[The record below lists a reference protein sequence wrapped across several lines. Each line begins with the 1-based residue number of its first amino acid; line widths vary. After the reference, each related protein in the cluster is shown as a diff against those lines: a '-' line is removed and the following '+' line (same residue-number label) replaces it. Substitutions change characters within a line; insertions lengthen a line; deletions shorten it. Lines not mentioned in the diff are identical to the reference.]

1 MLLLAFAL
9 ILNVNATSAATING
23 INSANSSVKA
33 DISSSLTNQTNTIS
47 ASSSKS
53 STNTNLKVITTAKA
67 VSTTVDKTKPK
78 VIKTDPV
85 NKSRNV
91 STTKVIKITFN
102 EEIKNGTKWIELING
117 NQRHVAY
124 KTYINGNVLT
134 IDPSNNLINGLN
146 YYIIIHTGSIR
157 DLSGNPVNLFINTFK
172 VVPAQKPVSSA
183 LQKYLKPTANCQSN
197 NPTIKALAASITKG
211 STSQSTKAAKIFNW
225 VRDHLSYS
233 FYYNTQKGAL
243 GTLKSRSANCADTS
257 HLMVAL
263 ERAAGIPA
271 RYNHGSC
278 RFSSGNVYGHVWAQ
292 VYVKGKW
299 YYADG
304 TSSRNSFGV
313 VKNWNTKNFKLH
325 GIYASLPF

>member
-1 MLLLAFAL
+1 MLLAFAL
-9 ILNVNATSAATING
+9 ILNVNATSATTING
-23 INSANSSVKA
+23 TSNVNSSVKA
-33 DISSSLTNQTNTIS
+33 DISSSMTNQTNTIS
-47 ASSSKS
+47 VSSNKL
-53 STNTNLKVITTAKA
+53 STNTNLKVIKTAKA
-67 VSTTVDKTKPK
+67 VTTTVDKTKPK

-85 NKSRNV
+85 NKAINV
-91 STTKVIKITFN
+91 GTTKVIKITFN
-102 EEIKNGTKWIELING
+102 EAIKNGTKWIELING
-117 NQRHVAY
+117 NKRHAAY
-124 KTYINGNVLT
+124 TTSINGNVLS
-134 IDPSNNLINGLN
+134 IDPYSNLINGLN
-146 YYIIIHTGSIR
+146 YYLIIHTGSFK
-157 DLSGNPVNLFINTFK
+157 DKAGNNMAYYSTKFTA
-172 VVPAQKPVSSA
+172 VPLKKPVSTA
-183 LQKYLKPTANCQSN
+183 QQQYLKPTANCQSN

-211 STSQSTKAAKIFNW
+211 STSQYTKAAKIFNW

-278 RFSSGNVYGHVWAQ
+278 RFSSGHVYGHVWAQ
-292 VYVKGKW
+292 VYVNGKW

-313 VKNWNTKNFKLH
+313 VKNWNTKTFTLK